1 MSILSVSL
9 NNINLDDTNYGEDD
23 PNTIILIRLLVWHI
37 KFIKSKTLK

>member
-37 KFIKSKTLK
+37 KFIKSKALK